1 MARLFVALLLGLFG
15 CLHRFSF
22 AQTPPY
28 TGKSTPNVGD
38 TATPKQNP
46 AKPDASTRT
55 KTSPISP
62 PSISTQTPVLPL
74 VASQR
79 HDELTL
85 LYHTD
90 LGGRWRSFFCP
101 KKKDETQEE
110 TPPDMANL
118 LGLIQSIRQEHAKQ
132 GLLKPLLFSTGDSF
146 APDRSARYILHLGAQ
161 TGAAFLAKYLAL
173 MEYDVLGIGAADFG
187 TELRQIKLMLEAARA
202 AGVRFSL
209 ANVKKIPSE
218 HPLDALKE
226 QPTQVAAST
235 FVIQRGPW
243 RIGVFHLS
251 PESMP
256 EGAQEPSARKITLVA
271 PDEFAKERVKELRE
285 KHKADIVVVL
295 SDLEVGDSNGSHA
308 RKLASEVEGID
319 VIVASRMSKG
329 KATGMITHYAENGA
343 VTWIVGGRPHG
354 AQLGQLR
361 WSLRRKDGK
370 VQIDRVDH
378 RFFAAEEK
386 HTHARLRAELLRWE
400 KTYCQNWGAP
410 LGNGRIQGDD
420 GMSEEQFRQYVL
432 DWLRLQGQAEVA
444 FLPAS
449 AFGGGVFPIK
459 QHISMDDLFR
469 AIPREEPLAIL
480 TLTGKDLTALIETS
494 ESAGP
499 TSKPFSFVGVS
510 SSNVNGRKIEEKLHY
525 HLVTTQSIAMGEHPK
540 LAKSAILRMSV
551 LTRAGGYPL
560 LLRQALVDHF
570 RFHQFK
576 GFRRDP
582 KKTDLA
588 GEQVIP
594 HHGKLQDIEAKPT
607 WTFNFSFQAGFTA
620 LSIEPINI
628 NVVYTQ
634 HEEFNGGFYE
644 KFNAQGQ
651 LQSSLKMETSQ
662 HLWVTELH
670 INYALDTSIQWSKG
684 PPAGPID
691 PRIYQEST
699 DQVTLKTQYH
709 WHFLKNVFKD
719 TKWEVASPF
728 IEALLETETTTT
740 QRPDLSP
747 QKFFENSGSTEIFHH
762 FETRA
767 KLGLSFQYD
776 SKITMRLGG
785 VWRKEWAPGLTLK
798 DPVNI
803 PARVN
808 LDSSLGFSVD
818 YEVEGWTFVKLG
830 QVPLTLKSK
839 AEYNM
844 TFVIGQGKDGLNLHD
859 FRWNNELRIG
869 ITSGLFLALGFRMI
883 VFRGIFRP
891 LNNNPEKKFIHGPVA
906 FRFDPSLSF
915 GFQWGARHQDR

>member
-1 MARLFVALLLGLFG
+1 ME
-15 CLHRFSF
+15 
-22 AQTPPY
+22 P
-28 TGKSTPNVGD
+28 
-38 TATPKQNP
+38 
-46 AKPDASTRT
+46 
-55 KTSPISP
+55 
-62 PSISTQTPVLPL
+62 
-74 VASQR
+74 
-79 HDELTL
+79 
-85 LYHTD
+85 
-90 LGGRWRSFFCP
+90 
-101 KKKDETQEE
+101 
-110 TPPDMANL
+110 
-118 LGLIQSIRQEHAKQ
+118 RQ
-132 GLLKPLLFSTGDSF
+132 LKW
-146 APDRSARYILHLGAQ
+146 
-161 TGAAFLAKYLAL
+161 
-173 MEYDVLGIGAADFG
+173 
-187 TELRQIKLMLEAARA
+187 MLDAARA
-202 AGVRFSL
+202 KGVRFSL
-209 ANVKKIPSE
+209 ANLKKVPPT

-226 QPTQVAAST
+226 QPAQVAPST

-251 PESMP
+251 PEAMP
-256 EGAQEPSARKITLVA
+256 ESAQEPSARKIALTA

-285 KHKADIVVVL
+285 KHKVDIVVVL
-295 SDLEVGDSNGSHA
+295 SDLESDDSNGSKA

-319 VIVASRMSKG
+319 VIVASRMAKG
-329 KATGMITHYAENGA
+329 KVTGVITHYAENGA

-370 VQIDRVDH
+370 VHIDRVDH
-378 RFFAAEEK
+378 RFYTPEEK
-386 HTHARLRAELLRWE
+386 HTHARLREELLGWE
-400 KTYCQNWGAP
+400 KMYCQNWGAA
-410 LGNGRIQGDD
+410 LGKGRIQGDD
-420 GMSEEQFRQYVL
+420 GMTEEQFRQYVL
-432 DWLRLQGQAEVA
+432 DWLRLQGNAEVA
-444 FLPAS
+444 FLPAT

-459 QHISMDDLFR
+459 QYMSMDDLFR
-469 AIPREEPLAIL
+469 AIPREESLAVI
-480 TLTGKDLTALIETS
+480 TITGKELTALIETS

-510 SSNVNGRKIEEKLHY
+510 SSTVNGRKIEEKMHY
-525 HLVTTQSIAMGEHPK
+525 QLVTTQSVALGEHPK
-540 LAKSAILRMSV
+540 LAKSAILRVSM
-551 LTRAGGYPL
+551 LTRTGGYPL

-570 RFHQFK
+570 RLHLFK

-582 KKTDLA
+582 KLPALA
-588 GEQVIP
+588 GEAVIP
-594 HHGKLQDIEAKPT
+594 HHGKLQDLGEKPT

-634 HEEFNGGFYE
+634 HDEFNGGFYE

-662 HLWVTELH
+662 HLWLTELS

-691 PRIYQEST
+691 PRIYQESN
-699 DQVTLKTQYH
+699 DQITLKTAYH
-709 WHFLKNVFKD
+709 WHFLKNIFKD

-728 IEALLETETTTT
+728 IEGLLETETTTT

-818 YEVEGWTFVKLG
+818 YEVDGWTFVKLG
-830 QVPLTLKSK
+830 NVPLTLKSK

-844 TFVIGQGKDGLNLHD
+844 TFVIGQGKEGLNLHD

-869 ITSGLFLALGFRMI
+869 ITAGLFLALGFRAI
-883 VFRGIFRP
+883 IFRGIFRP
-891 LNNNPEKKFIHGPVA
+891 LNNNPDKKFIHGPVA

-915 GFQWGARHQDR
+915 GFQWGTRHQVR